1 MISRVQIW
9 GYCRVSSDLA
19 EQTESLEAQQAW
31 AQQHAIS
38 LGLSARLFVER
49 LSGKDIVGR
58 PVLTGMLAESERLSK
73 DRKDRRPFRVALAA
87 FDRSPATRPMRLSP
101 ARRLSQLGRGLFRT
115 K

>member
-1 MISRVQIW
+1 MISHVQIW

-73 DRKDRRPFRVALAA
+73 DGRPFRVALAA
-87 FDRSPATRPMRLSP
+87 FDRSPATRPMRSRP
-101 ARRLSQLGRGLFRT
+101 RVG
-115 K
+115 